1 MGATMGTAIRA
12 LLRAAAAVAAL
23 AILCCGPSQAVEFKD
38 IAGTWCTEAGRI
50 QFDKTK
56 MVIALSNG
64 QHIERQITDY
74 VFDPAQVV
82 VKWMLETKAT
92 EIRYGEFTRTTM
104 VQLAATN
111 PDGRTL
117 ARRAFHRC

>member
-1 MGATMGTAIRA
+1 
-12 LLRAAAAVAAL
+12 
-23 AILCCGPSQAVEFKD
+23 
-38 IAGTWCTEAGRI
+38 
-50 QFDKTK
+50 
-56 MVIALSNG
+56 
-64 QHIERQITDY
+64 

-92 EIRYGEFTRTTM
+92 ETRYGEFTRTTM

-117 ARRAFHRC
+117 PRRAFHRC